1 MTTTDL
7 DLDPL
12 ALVQRLR
19 DAVAEDG
26 RTHYAIA
33 KAAGIAP
40 DILDRFASGRDVYL
54 GTAAKIAL
62 VVGLDLVPIKKG
74 RRRVKA

>member
-1 MTTTDL
+1 MTTTDT

-19 DAVAEDG
+19 DAIAEDG

-33 KAAGIAP
+33 KAAGIEP
-40 DILDRFASGRDVYL
+40 DILDRFTGGRDVYL
-54 GTAAKIAL
+54 TTAAKIAL
-62 VVGLDLVPIKKG
+62 VVGMDLVPIKKG

>member
-1 MTTTDL
+1 MTDNPL
-7 DLDPL
+7 D
-12 ALVQRLR
+12 LVQRLR
-19 DAVAEDG
+19 DAVAADE

-33 KAAGIAP
+33 KAAGIEP

-62 VVGLDLVPIKKG
+62 VVGLDLVPVKRSRG
-74 RRRVKA
+74 RRRVAS

>member
-33 KAAGIAP
+33 KAAGIEP
-40 DILDRFASGRDVYL
+40 DILDRFASGRDLYL
-54 GTAAKIAL
+54 TTAAKIAL

>member
-1 MTTTDL
+1 MTDNPL
-7 DLDPL
+7 D
-12 ALVQRLR
+12 LVQRLR
-19 DAVAEDG
+19 DAVAADG
-26 RTHYAIA
+26 RTHYSIA

-62 VVGLDLVPIKKG
+62 VVGLDLVPVKRSRG
-74 RRRVKA
+74 RRRVAS